1 MQIFSINCILNLSFF
16 QIIYEVIIIMKN
28 LISGYTA
35 YTSPVEV
42 QKSANEENQL
52 GNVGTSLSLSLS
64 VSYSAS
70 VSWSWSVSF

>member
-1 MQIFSINCILNLSFF
+1 
-16 QIIYEVIIIMKN
+16 MKN

-52 GNVGTSLSLSLS
+52 GNVGTSVSL
-64 VSYSAS
+64 SYSAS